1 MGVVKGG
8 QSGANKAVCALMFEL
23 LRPPLEAVVRV
34 ERMCRARTAG
44 RAGEMLKGVSVPW
57 RWAELAAVLQPG
69 SAVDPNNKEA
79 PELLI
84 VCGRAGT
91 NDRLYTH
98 TTNGS
103 VVFCEN

>member
-23 LRPPLEAVVRV
+23 LRPPLEAVVCV